1 MNSSRRLVLG
11 ATPALLAA
19 PVTLRAQGSG
29 TPLTVSTALRLANWT
44 PAWTAQRRGLF
55 AKHGLRV
62 EIAAAGSIAEPVAIL
77 NARRAQIAL
86 TGTGMSVNATVEGA
100 RMKVIGK
107 LAGGIGLWFIHRPG
121 LALNSL
127 EDLRG
132 KSIASLRFPSN
143 TVSSPT
149 YVLRSRANM
158 DPAQAG
164 IRFVEGPPGSII
176 PAVRDGRADCGCVF
190 EWDASIAETQHG
202 LTVSLPLAPILGPI
216 AFSSAI
222 VREDWLAQ
230 NRSQAQ
236 AFMNALAEAMKLIR
250 DDPSVYEE
258 VSRAEFEQVPAAAI
272 ARGAQRLLTAPGV
285 VPREPMVTRQEWDAI
300 VAHELG
306 AGTMRQGLP
315 FEQMVDNSLAE
326 AAARAAG
333 IA

>member
-1 MNSSRRLVLG
+1 MPVLNRRSIL
-11 ATPALLAA
+11 ATAPALLSA

-29 TPLTVSTALRLANWT
+29 TPITIVTALRLANWT
-44 PAWTAQRRGLF
+44 PAFVAQRRGLF

-62 EIAAAGSIAEPVAIL
+62 EIQPAGSIAEPVAVL
-77 NARRAQIAL
+77 NARRGQIAL

-100 RMKVIGK
+100 NIKVIGL
-107 LAGGIGLWFIHRPG
+107 LAGAIGLWFIHRPG
-121 LALNSL
+121 LVLNSL

-149 YVLRSRANM
+149 YALRARANI

-176 PAVRDGRADCGCVF
+176 AAVRDGRADCGCVF
-190 EWDASIAETQHG
+190 EWDASIAESQG
-202 LTVSLPLAPILGPI
+202 LVASLPLAPVIGPI
-216 AFSSAI
+216 AFSAAM

-236 AFMNALAEAMKLIR
+236 AFSNALAEALRLIR
-250 DDPSVYEE
+250 TDASVFEE
-258 VSRAEFEQVPAAAI
+258 VSREEFSQVPPEAVRTGTA
-272 ARGAQRLLTAPGV
+272 RLLGTGGI
-285 VPREPMVTRQEWDAI
+285 VPLSPVVTREQWDAI

-306 AGTMRQGLP
+306 AGTMRQALP
-315 FEQMVDNSLAE
+315 YERMVDNSLAE

-333 IA
+333 IV